1 MTLIPSVS
9 ITVSDTFRG
18 ADTGALYPHRQS
30 DGTFIFA
37 TTAAEATGRLRRDG
51 ASAGIDDTASTSD
64 VLQDAVFPNTLTL
77 LRDEAAVLAGVP
89 AAPTNLT
96 VKVV

>member
-1 MTLIPSVS
+1 MALIPSVS
-9 ITVSDTFRG
+9 ITISDTFRG
-18 ADTGALYPHRQS
+18 ADTGVLYPHRQA
-30 DGTFIFA
+30 DGTFVFA

-51 ASAGIDDTASTSD
+51 ASVGIDDTASTSD
-64 VLQDAVFPNTLTL
+64 VLQDFVFPNALTL
-77 LRDEAAVLAGVP
+77 LRDEYELLPGVP